1 MLESQASGFACPEGE
16 WRMEPKTMTPRIL
29 LVEGEPVQRMLL
41 REYLEYV
48 TGFQIVEPEGAF
60 HLLSL
65 CEHDRSCPD
74 LILLDMEWPRVEG
87 ISLSLEIWKRNPDM
101 PVLGMTDRQTELYD
115 DKRLRGRPIALIR
128 KPFSPYQLHR
138 SIGAML
144 KAKAI
149 QAAHRQQEALLRARS
164 RLYALR
170 VPQRTHP

>member
-1 MLESQASGFACPEGE
+1 MV
-16 WRMEPKTMTPRIL
+16 PKTVIPRIL
-29 LVEGEPVQRMLL
+29 LLEGESVQRLLL

-48 TGFQIVEPEGAF
+48 TGFQVMEPEGAF

-65 CEHDRSCPD
+65 CEYDRSCPD

-87 ISLSLEIWKRNPDM
+87 ISLSLEIWKRNPDV

-115 DKRLRGRPIALIR
+115 DERLRGHPVALIR
-128 KPFSPYQLHR
+128 KPFSPHQLHR

-149 QAAHRQQEALLRARS
+149 RAALREQEVRLQIRS
-164 RLYALR
+164 RLQGVGTMNRA
-170 VPQRTHP
+170 HP

>member
-1 MLESQASGFACPEGE
+1 MA
-16 WRMEPKTMTPRIL
+16 PKTETPRIL
-29 LVEGEPVQRMLL
+29 LVEGEPVQKMLL

-48 TGFQIVEPEGAF
+48 TGFQVMEPEGAF

-65 CEHDRSCPD
+65 CEVDRFCPD
-74 LILLDMEWPRVEG
+74 LVLLDMEWPRVEG
-87 ISLSLEIWKRNPDM
+87 ISLSVEIWKRNPEV
-101 PVLGMTDRQTELYD
+101 PVLGMTDRQTELYE

-149 QAAHRQQEALLRARS
+149 RAAAREQEALLRARS
-164 RLYALR
+164 RVHA
-170 VPQRTHP
+170 VGAPTQKAHP